1 MAGILINI
9 DSDIEKL
16 RRLKAEIE
24 KVKSALKSIDV
35 NIKVDMAADL
45 EAKLKSLTS
54 SYNAIISKVA
64 EAEAKIMESEARI
77 KKFTDSITDAQR
89 KITQT
94 AGMNTGTG
102 TSASDMSAVDNAQ
115 TASVDAQAK
124 AYAELADEID
134 KVIGTREQNIRKLV
148 EEQNAVK
155 YLQKQIANIY
165 KNPKETTGTGKN
177 ERQIL
182 SESQVRL
189 LGIYNKHLLEH
200 KVALSQVQQVLM
212 NEQKLYDASESS
224 MQRLSQE
231 LGRMRIAYRKMSDEQ
246 KASPFGK
253 ELLASIE
260 QADAKIKGLDA
271 SIGNYQ
277 RNVGNYKSGFN
288 GLNMS
293 VQQIVRELPSATM
306 GLNMFFLA
314 ISNNLP
320 ILTDEIKRAKAAN
333 DELKASGQKGV
344 PVWKQLV
351 SSLFSWQSAMMVGIT
366 LLSMYGKEFTKFVSG
381 LFKTREEIGLT
392 EEAIKRI
399 ADATTSLNA
408 ELSKESSEIDKLF
421 GKLAKARKGTG
432 EYDEAKTAI
441 LNKYG
446 KYLEGLSDE
455 IRSLNDVAAAY
466 DAVTIA
472 ANKSAKA
479 RALGRAKEQAE
490 NSYSDSIKELAS
502 DLIGE
507 FTGANVKGT
516 VTELSE
522 QEAARLTQKIIS
534 DLMDNGALSE
544 DSLKS
549 LREIGTIRTDK
560 GTYSGT
566 GAGELNDLIDKTKE
580 YRHELMIANAAFG
593 EFESQFEN
601 MSTDELDKALN
612 TLDKIEDILNKSGK
626 GAKFTNK
633 ATGLEL
639 DITNIRDLFHYR
651 EQIQAILNKRNS
663 EVQDVIDGGIV
674 VTGNTADYKRNK
686 QEKTDAERKQKE
698 IEDARL
704 KAQEEL
710 DKLLLDLQKRNQ
722 SDEIALMKDGRKKR
736 LAEINADYEARKAE
750 IAAKAAELAE
760 LNRKAGITDVDFNG
774 LTIQQG
780 KDIAKANLLNDRNR
794 TASEVDMLLE
804 ERRAMDEYLKEYGSF
819 MEKREAI
826 TNEYN
831 EKIAEAGGKDTW
843 QGKALQK
850 EMEKALSE
858 LDFSEFKKSIDFTD
872 VFGNLGEL
880 TSGALSDLKDKLSEY
895 INKAASKLRP
905 EDLKE
910 LQDAFAKI
918 EFEEIDRNPFAGLAS
933 SMDDYRTAQDAVEK
947 AQQELDTVLKGGVVI
962 TGQYMDENQKL
973 HNILLTQEQAEKNL
987 AKAQSDRQKS
997 LEKVNATINN
1007 IGQKGSAVVNSGQQ
1021 IVGMLENFG
1030 VEVPEVVSTTLDG
1043 IGQIMQGLASID
1055 ITKPFSLITGSISVI
1070 TGIGNTIA
1078 GWFGAGDSKHE
1089 KQIQRLQD
1097 QIDALDK
1104 SYDRLGKSIEK
1115 AYSTD
1120 ASELIEQQNKM
1131 LEQQKILIQQQME
1144 EEEAKKHTDEE
1155 KMQEYRDRLE
1165 EIEDLQNDN
1174 KEKAIEAIAGTDV
1187 MSAIDEFAQA
1197 YADAWANGTDAATA
1211 STKAVKSLIQ
1221 GALLEFLKKQL
1232 SPTVEKFVTKLSE
1245 YMADGVLSPWEKAQ
1259 LDQFKKEMDDMAAN
1273 YYDQTA
1279 DYWKEDSAEQQS
1291 ASSRAFG
1298 TEMTQEQGAEIS
1310 GRLTAMTESNIRLES
1325 VGQQQFIAITDI
1337 KGSMAGIATQ
1347 LPMIYNVADESRR
1360 ILADSYLELQ
1370 SIRENTG
1377 AIVKPIKDIKTS
1389 ITNIERKITNL

>member
-102 TSASDMSAVDNAQ
+102 TSASDTSAADNAQ

-124 AYAELADEID
+124 AYAELEREING
-134 KVIGTREQNIRKLV
+134 VIGTRYENIKRMIEEENAIRLVKAEIKQLLKYQTDGVPLSKEQSDL
-148 EEQNAVK
+148 
-155 YLQKQIANIY
+155 L
-165 KNPKETTGTGKN
+165 
-177 ERQIL
+177 
-182 SESQVRL
+182 VRL
-189 LGIYNKHLLEH
+189 NSSLLTH
-200 KVALSQVQQVLM
+200 KAALAEVRQTLSNNVKMDNAAATSM
-212 NEQKLYDASESS
+212 NA
-224 MQRLSQE
+224 LSQE
-231 LGRMRIAYRKMSDEQ
+231 LSRMRIAYRELTEEERK
-246 KASPFGK
+246 SPFGK

-366 LLSMYGKEFTKFVSG
+366 LLSMYGKEFTKFISD
-381 LFKTREEIGLT
+381 LFKARKEVGLT
-392 EEAIKRI
+392 EEAIKRM

-466 DAVTIA
+466 DAVTTA

-479 RALGRAKEQAE
+479 RALDRAKEQAE
-490 NSYSDSIKELAS
+490 NNYGDSIKELAS

-507 FTGANVKGT
+507 FTGAKVKGT

-534 DLMDNGALSE
+534 DIMDKGALS
-544 DSLKS
+544 DDTTKS
-549 LREIGTIRTDK
+549 LRGIGTIKNDK
-560 GTYSGT
+560 GTYTGT
-566 GAGELNDLIDKTKE
+566 GAGEINDLIDKTKE
-580 YRHELMIANAAFG
+580 YRHELMITNAAFG
-593 EFESQFEN
+593 EFENQFEN
-601 MSTDELDKALN
+601 MSIDELDKALK

-633 ATGLEL
+633 ATGLEF

-651 EQIQAILNKRNS
+651 EQIEAIRNKKNS
-663 EVQDVIDGGIV
+663 EVQDVVEGGIV
-674 VTGNTADYKRNK
+674 VTGNPADYKRNK
-686 QEKTDAERKQKE
+686 QEKTDAEREQKE

-704 KAQEEL
+704 KAEKDAGEAEFALKKKQTEDKIALIKMEKDAAIAAIDEQIKAAKSEEEKQALERKKTAVSISYDIDIEDETEAEEKEMEKSMNDYLKIYGDFAERRKAILASAEMKKDGKNEWEQKIIDKEAEKALKKLAAEAANTTSAIGNLFKDMGDKSVREMREIAEKGRQALELLSSGKWDENKGLELGISKDTFDSLSKSPEEL
-710 DKLLLDLQKRNQ
+710 DK
-722 SDEIALMKDGRKKR
+722 IRKGIHNVET
-736 LAEINADYEARKAE
+736 AADNCEGAIGKLVLGF
-750 IAAKAAELAE
+750 KNLTSG
-760 LNRKAGITDVDFNG
+760 NTKVG
-774 LTIQQG
+774 LEYLRSG
-780 KDIAKANLLNDRNR
+780 LNDI
-794 TASEVDMLLE
+794 TAATSFLSDTFSDISD
-804 ERRAMDEYLKEYGSF
+804 AFGS
-819 MEKREAI
+819 
-826 TNEYN
+826 
-831 EKIAEAGGKDTW
+831 
-843 QGKALQK
+843 
-850 EMEKALSE
+850 
-858 LDFSEFKKSIDFTD
+858 D
-872 VFGNLGEL
+872 VFGKMAEGLNVVNDAANSAMQGGLAGFMIGGPV
-880 TSGALSDLKDKLSEY
+880 GAG
-895 INKAASKLRP
+895 IGAAIGLVGS
-905 EDLKE
+905 
-910 LQDAFAKI
+910 
-918 EFEEIDRNPFAGLAS
+918 LAS
-933 SMDDYRTAQDAVEK
+933 SIAKIHDNK
-947 AQQELDTVLKGGVVI
+947 IQERIED
-962 TGQYMDENQKL
+962 
-973 HNILLTQEQAEKNL
+973 
-987 AKAQSDRQKS
+987 
-997 LEKVNATINN
+997 
-1007 IGQKGSAVVNSGQQ
+1007 
-1021 IVGMLENFG
+1021 
-1030 VEVPEVVSTTLDG
+1030 
-1043 IGQIMQGLASID
+1043 
-1055 ITKPFSLITGSISVI
+1055 
-1070 TGIGNTIA
+1070 
-1078 GWFGAGDSKHE
+1078 
-1089 KQIQRLQD
+1089 LQD
-1097 QIDALDK
+1097 QIDALGK
-1104 SYDRLGKSIEK
+1104 SYEKLDRIADKQYSNERADTILKQNENLEK
-1115 AYSTD
+1115 QK
-1120 ASELIEQQNKM
+1120 ELIEQQ
-1131 LEQQKILIQQQME
+1131 IAE
-1144 EEEAKKHTDEE
+1144 EKSKKNPDEEALKQYQDQLDELDNQIMDNIDKWKESLTTISFDGFMSDFINTLSDMDSSSQDFADNFQNYLINAIMTSLVSKKY
-1155 KMQEYRDRLE
+1155 QSRLE
-1165 EIEDLQNDN
+1165 NLYN
-1174 KEKAIEAIAGTDV
+1174 K
-1187 MSAIDEFAQA
+1187 FAE
-1197 YADAWANGTDAATA
+1197 YADSDGQITQDEAAELRNEYNGIVEDATA
-1211 STKAVKSLIQ
+1211 DREIIKDTF
-1221 GALLEFLKKQL
+1221 GFGE
-1232 SPTVEKFVTKLSE
+1232 
-1245 YMADGVLSPWEKAQ
+1245 
-1259 LDQFKKEMDDMAAN
+1259 
-1273 YYDQTA
+1273 
-1279 DYWKEDSAEQQS
+1279 SAEQQS

-1298 TEMTQEQGAEIS
+1298 TEMTQEQGSEIS

-1360 ILADSYLELQ
+1360 ILADSYLELL

-1377 AIVKPIKDIKTS
+1377 AIVKPIKDIKSS
-1389 ITNIERKITNL
+1389 ISNIERKITNL

>member
-124 AYAELADEID
+124 AYAELEREING
-134 KVIGTREQNIRKLV
+134 VIGTRYENIKRMIEEENAIRLV
-148 EEQNAVK
+148 KAEIKQLLK
-155 YLQKQIANIY
+155 YQTDGV
-165 KNPKETTGTGKN
+165 P
-177 ERQIL
+177 L
-182 SESQVRL
+182 SKDQSDLLVRL
-189 LGIYNKHLLEH
+189 NSSLLTH
-200 KVALSQVQQVLM
+200 KAALAEVRQTLSNNVKMDNAAATSM
-212 NEQKLYDASESS
+212 NA
-224 MQRLSQE
+224 LSQE
-231 LGRMRIAYRKMSDEQ
+231 LSRMRIAYRELTEEERK
-246 KASPFGK
+246 SPFGK
-253 ELLASIE
+253 ELAASIE

-320 ILTDEIKRAKAAN
+320 ILSDQIKIAKKNYKELIDAQTNGKRMDERA
-333 DELKASGQKGV
+333 V
-344 PVWKQLV
+344 PVWKELI

-366 LLSMYGKEFTKFVSG
+366 LLSMYGKEFTKFVSD
-381 LFKTREEIGLT
+381 LFKARKEVGLT

-466 DAVTIA
+466 DAVTTA

-490 NSYSDSIKELAS
+490 KSYGDSIKELAS

-507 FTGANVKGT
+507 FTGANVRGT

-544 DSLKS
+544 DSSKS

-686 QEKTDAERKQKE
+686 QEKTDAERKQKK

-704 KAQEEL
+704 KAEKDAGEAEFALKKKQTEDKIALIKMEKDAAIAAIDEQIKAAKSVEEKQALERRKTAVSISYDIDIEDETEAEEKELEKSMNDYLKIYGDFAERRKAILASAEMGKDGKNEWEQKIIDKETEKALKELAAEAANTTSAIGNLFKDMGDKSVREMREIAEKGRQALEFLSSGKWDEDKGLELGISKDTFDSLSKSPEEL
-710 DKLLLDLQKRNQ
+710 DKIRNGIHNVETAADNCQGAIGKLVSGFNNLKSWNVKNGLADLQ
-722 SDEIALMKDGRKKR
+722 SG
-736 LAEINADYEARKAE
+736 
-750 IAAKAAELAE
+750 
-760 LNRKAGITDVDFNG
+760 
-774 LTIQQG
+774 
-780 KDIAKANLLNDRNR
+780 LNDI
-794 TASEVDMLLE
+794 TAATSFLSDTFSNISE
-804 ERRAMDEYLKEYGSF
+804 AFGS
-819 MEKREAI
+819 
-826 TNEYN
+826 
-831 EKIAEAGGKDTW
+831 
-843 QGKALQK
+843 
-850 EMEKALSE
+850 
-858 LDFSEFKKSIDFTD
+858 D
-872 VFGNLGEL
+872 VFGKMAEGLNVVNDAANSAMQGGLAGFMIGGPI
-880 TSGALSDLKDKLSEY
+880 GAG
-895 INKAASKLRP
+895 IGAAIGLVGS
-905 EDLKE
+905 
-910 LQDAFAKI
+910 
-918 EFEEIDRNPFAGLAS
+918 LAS
-933 SMDDYRTAQDAVEK
+933 SIAKIHDNK
-947 AQQELDTVLKGGVVI
+947 IQERIED
-962 TGQYMDENQKL
+962 
-973 HNILLTQEQAEKNL
+973 
-987 AKAQSDRQKS
+987 
-997 LEKVNATINN
+997 
-1007 IGQKGSAVVNSGQQ
+1007 
-1021 IVGMLENFG
+1021 
-1030 VEVPEVVSTTLDG
+1030 
-1043 IGQIMQGLASID
+1043 
-1055 ITKPFSLITGSISVI
+1055 
-1070 TGIGNTIA
+1070 
-1078 GWFGAGDSKHE
+1078 
-1089 KQIQRLQD
+1089 LQD
-1097 QIDALDK
+1097 QIDALGK
-1104 SYDRLGKSIEK
+1104 SYEKLDRIADKQYSNERADTILEQNENLEK
-1115 AYSTD
+1115 QKK
-1120 ASELIEQQNKM
+1120 LIEQQ
-1131 LEQQKILIQQQME
+1131 IAE
-1144 EEEAKKHTDEE
+1144 EKSKKNPDEEALKQYQDQLDDLDNQIMDNIDKWKESLTTISFDGFMSDFINTLSDMDSSSQDFADNFQNYLINAIMTSLVSKKY
-1155 KMQEYRDRLE
+1155 QSRLE
-1165 EIEDLQNDN
+1165 NLYN
-1174 KEKAIEAIAGTDV
+1174 K
-1187 MSAIDEFAQA
+1187 FAE
-1197 YADAWANGTDAATA
+1197 YADSGGQITEDEATA
-1211 STKAVKSLIQ
+1211 LRNEYNGI
-1221 GALLEFLKKQL
+1221 
-1232 SPTVEKFVTKLSE
+1232 VED
-1245 YMADGVLSPWEKAQ
+1245 A
-1259 LDQFKKEMDDMAAN
+1259 
-1273 YYDQTA
+1273 TA
-1279 DYWKEDSAEQQS
+1279 DREMIKDTFGFGESAEQQS

>member
-124 AYAELADEID
+124 AYAELEREING
-134 KVIGTREQNIRKLV
+134 VIGTRYENIKRMIEEENAIRLV
-148 EEQNAVK
+148 KAEIKQLLK
-155 YLQKQIANIY
+155 YQTDGV
-165 KNPKETTGTGKN
+165 P
-177 ERQIL
+177 L
-182 SESQVRL
+182 SKVQSDLLVRL
-189 LGIYNKHLLEH
+189 NSSLLTH
-200 KVALSQVQQVLM
+200 KAALAEVRQTLSNNVKMDNAAATSM
-212 NEQKLYDASESS
+212 NA
-224 MQRLSQE
+224 LSQE
-231 LGRMRIAYRKMSDEQ
+231 LSRMRIAYRELTEEERK
-246 KASPFGK
+246 SPFGK
-253 ELLASIE
+253 ELAASIE

-320 ILTDEIKRAKAAN
+320 ILSDQIKIAKKNYNELIDAQTNGKRMDERA
-333 DELKASGQKGV
+333 V
-344 PVWKQLV
+344 PVWKELI

-366 LLSMYGKEFTKFVSG
+366 LLSMYGKDIANWVSG
-381 LFKTREEIGLT
+381 LFKAEKQIDAVT
-392 EEAIKRI
+392 EAANKW
-399 ADATTSLNA
+399 
-408 ELSKESSEIDKLF
+408 
-421 GKLAKARKGTG
+421 AKAMGDAQKEAVKEQTTLRILYNITQDQTRSI
-432 EYDEAKTAI
+432 EERTTAVDELQKRYP
-441 LNKYG
+441 KYF
-446 KYLEGLSDE
+446 KNLSDE
-455 IRSLNDVAAAY
+455 AILAGKASTAYQQLTKDILAAARARSIEKEIQKIADERLQLERAITADTNWTRRNAKEADY
-466 DAVTIA
+466 GNAGETRYTTAGVEYKLLSDIALEYNRRIA
-472 ANKSAKA
+472 AIDKA
-479 RALGRAKEQAE
+479 NTRLTALRKIEGDLMKRL
-490 NSYSDSIKELAS
+490 DVS
-502 DLIGE
+502 DLIANPGE
-507 FTGANVKGT
+507 STPPTTTGVERGNA
-516 VTELSE
+516 TE
-522 QEAARLTQKIIS
+522 
-534 DLMDNGALSE
+534 
-544 DSLKS
+544 
-549 LREIGTIRTDK
+549 
-560 GTYSGT
+560 
-566 GAGELNDLIDKTKE
+566 
-580 YRHELMIANAAFG
+580 
-593 EFESQFEN
+593 
-601 MSTDELDKALN
+601 
-612 TLDKIEDILNKSGK
+612 
-626 GAKFTNK
+626 
-633 ATGLEL
+633 
-639 DITNIRDLFHYR
+639 
-651 EQIQAILNKRNS
+651 
-663 EVQDVIDGGIV
+663 
-674 VTGNTADYKRNK
+674 
-686 QEKTDAERKQKE
+686 DAEREQKE

-704 KAQEEL
+704 KAEEDL
-710 DKLLLDLQKRNQ
+710 NRMLLDLQKRNQ

-1043 IGQIMQGLASID
+1043 IGQIMQGLASIH

-1131 LEQQKILIQQQME
+1131 LEQQKVLIQQQMA

-1155 KMQEYRDRLE
+1155 KMQEYRNRLE
-1165 EIEDLQNDN
+1165 EINELIDDN
-1174 KEKAIEAIAGTDV
+1174 KEKAIDAIFGEDLQ
-1187 MSAIDEFAQA
+1187 SAIDNFASS
-1197 YADAWANGTDAATA
+1197 YADAWTNGTDKATA
-1211 STKAVKSLIQ
+1211 ARDTVKQMMQQMVQESIKAAIQ
-1221 GALLEFLKKQL
+1221 SSGAMEQIRNKLQQFYADEMLSAWEQESIYKMADDLQKQL
-1232 SPTVEKFVTKLSE
+1232 DNQFGW
-1245 YMADGVLSPWEKAQ
+1245 ADSL
-1259 LDQFKKEMDDMAAN
+1259 F
-1273 YYDQTA
+1273 
-1279 DYWKEDSAEQQS
+1279 KEDSAEQQS
-1291 ASSRAFG
+1291 ASSRAYG